1 MSDER
6 KDPTSMDSRVHLSMP
21 GGDGDGCAPT
31 SKSLAHIKKRLQAG
45 EYDTLQAARDAA
57 ATLLGLRAY

>member
-6 KDPTSMDSRVHLSMP
+6 KDTASKDSRVHLSMP
-21 GGDGDGCAPT
+21 GSEDYGRAPT
-31 SKSLAHIKKRLQAG
+31 SKSLAQIKKRLQAG

-57 ATLLGLRAY
+57 ATLLGLRSY

>member
-6 KDPTSMDSRVHLSMP
+6 KDPAPKDSRVHLSMP
-21 GGDGDGCAPT
+21 GSEDHGRAPT

-45 EYDTLQAARDAA
+45 EFDTLEAARDAA